1 MKDIQPAG
9 GDATIPRTPAF
20 GHGAIGCSSP
30 FGHKRPV
37 AGVCFQ
43 VGCQM
48 DSEPSYLA
56 SLGEFATLKNTI
68 GSWYHQDTY
77 LDFATDAEIWASI
90 WEGHDEANRSRLI
103 SQLKGVLGESDAQV
117 LRMWNADA
125 HSHNFVEAS
134 DAREFLMAMLAFFEG
149 RA

>member
-1 MKDIQPAG
+1 MTRWDTPRFGCRPQAAG
-9 GDATIPRTPAF
+9 RGRLLSGRLSGGFRTQLP
-20 GHGAIGCSSP
+20 
-30 FGHKRPV
+30 
-37 AGVCFQ
+37 CFAWRVRHAQ
-43 VGCQM
+43 EH
-48 DSEPSYLA
+48 DRIL
-56 SLGEFATLKNTI
+56 
-68 GSWYHQDTY
+68 YHQDTY